1 MARNSSAR
9 AHAGGR
15 ARPVA
20 SSSALSRAAP
30 RRRSAGGRTSSTST
44 PAAMRCSPGSRSSP
58 MSPIRS
64 GSGRVNRSLAA
75 ADPSGRTF
83 TGTAADP
90 MCSTSSLCIS
100 SAPRSATS
108 ISAVSSHAPGV
119 GYRVAAADLAMVDAA
134 QVDRDARHRT
144 HFALVAFQR
153 LQPADGDPAAVVL
166 EFVADPDGARGECP
180 GDHRARTADG
190 EGAID
195 PEPDVGAAV
204 RLRQPLGQRHQLHA
218 NPVQVGADDD
228 ARAWQAF
235 SHLFDGGRGVRE
247 VGLADD
253 DEDVSD
259 AERLE
264 RGEVLLGLRHPA
276 LGCGD
281 DEHHRGNRPNAR
293 EHVGDEPVVARHV
306 DERKLTA
313 VDLGPREAEID
324 RQAAALLLGQ
334 PVGPHAGQPLHEGG
348 LAVVDVACGGYRHT
362 RAHRRHDRLV
372 VLRHNRRAGRAGSA
386 RTPRGRRRL
395 VCRCAA
401 APHRTRKGDGG
412 ARELHAGRAA
422 AADRRRAV
430 DRIERRVAVRRFA
443 APWPVT
449 RRRRRRARGPP
460 GTAVRSA
467 SPPARPA

>member
-1 MARNSSAR
+1 
-9 AHAGGR
+9 
-15 ARPVA
+15 
-20 SSSALSRAAP
+20 
-30 RRRSAGGRTSSTST
+30 
-44 PAAMRCSPGSRSSP
+44 
-58 MSPIRS
+58 
-64 GSGRVNRSLAA
+64 
-75 ADPSGRTF
+75 
-83 TGTAADP
+83 
-90 MCSTSSLCIS
+90 
-100 SAPRSATS
+100 
-108 ISAVSSHAPGV
+108 
-119 GYRVAAADLAMVDAA
+119 MVDAA

-190 EGAID
+190 ERAID

-235 SHLFDGGRGVRE
+235 SHLFGGGRGVRE

-276 LGCGD
+276 LGRGD

-293 EHVGDEPVVARHV
+293 EHVGHEPVVARHV
-306 DERKLTA
+306 DERELPA
-313 VDLGPREAEID
+313 VDLGPRETQID

-334 PVGPHAGQPLHEGG
+334 PVGPHTGQPLHEGG
-348 LAVVDVACGGYRHT
+348 LAVVDVACGGDHV
-362 RAHRRHDRLV
+362 H
-372 VLRHNRRAGRAGSA
+372 A
-386 RTPRGRRRL
+386 RTAATIASSSSGVTARRSSRQRPDSTRPTTAGVPVRSGCRIGR
-395 VCRCAA
+395 
-401 APHRTRKGDGG
+401 RKGDAG
-412 ARELHAGRAA
+412 ARQLHAGA
-422 AADRRRAV
+422 RRR
-430 DRIERRVAVRRFA
+430 RRPPPCSRPPERRAAVRRFA
-443 APWPVT
+443 RALARSSST
-449 RRRRRRARGPP
+449 STSSAQGHRR
-460 GTAVRSA
+460 TADRPA